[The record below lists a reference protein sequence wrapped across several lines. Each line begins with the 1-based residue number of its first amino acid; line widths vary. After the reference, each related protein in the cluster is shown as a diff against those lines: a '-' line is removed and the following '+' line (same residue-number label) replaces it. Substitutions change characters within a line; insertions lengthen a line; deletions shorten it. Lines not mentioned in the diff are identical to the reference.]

1 MSIHKLLAQDRTLIM
16 GVLNVTPDS
25 FSDGGEFLS
34 PLPAIEHAYKMI
46 EEGADI
52 IDIGGESSRPGS
64 DPVSIDEEINR
75 ILPIIEELIDNISVP
90 LSIDTYK
97 SKVAKKALKLGVEI
111 VNDISG
117 LRSDPEMGKIIS
129 EYKAYV
135 IIMHMKGTP
144 KNMQDD
150 PKYDNLLE
158 EIIEFFNRQIQFA
171 VNSGIQKTRI
181 ILDPGI
187 GFGKRIADNFVLLN
201 SLKMLA
207 DLGYPLLVGPSR
219 KSFIGL
225 TLKLPPNQR
234 VEGTSAAVT
243 ASILN
248 GAKIVRVHDVKEM
261 KRVVTIADL
270 ILRNGQLS

>member
-150 PKYDNLLE
+150 PKYDNLLG

-201 SLKMLA
+201 SLKKLA
-207 DLGYPLLVGPSR
+207 DLGYPLSVGPSR

>member
-150 PKYDNLLE
+150 PKYDNLLG

-234 VEGTSAAVT
+234 VEGTSVAVT